1 MKLIS
6 TIIILLVIS
15 PFNSSTAQSNRN
27 TTTSNKNKSDHFEME
42 RIKFSPVDSVRMPK
56 PAGAKS
62 FKAKNNEIKTV
73 QLENKKVTHRS
84 AVKQIEVTDVSR
96 LEAISNAYWETQTKI
111 KKAKS
116 QNDFVLKESHEQNSL
131 NQRKEYVS
139 VFESF
144 DREEIS
150 AEQTKL
156 YQLFK
161 KDFNHE

>member
-6 TIIILLVIS
+6 TIIILLIIS
-15 PFNSSTAQSNRN
+15 PFNSSIAQSNGN
-27 TTTSNKNKSDHFEME
+27 TTTSAKNKRDRFERE
-42 RIKFSPVDSVRMPK
+42 PIKLSPVDSLRMSK
-56 PAGAKS
+56 SAGANS
-62 FKAKNNEIKTV
+62 FKAKNNDIKTV
-73 QLENKKVTHRS
+73 QLENKKATHRP
-84 AVKQIEVTDVSR
+84 AVKQIEVKVVSR
-96 LEAISNAYWETQTKI
+96 LEAISNAYWETQSKI

-139 VFESF
+139 VFESL

>member
-15 PFNSSTAQSNRN
+15 PFNTSTAQSNWN
-27 TTTSNKNKSDHFEME
+27 TTTSNKNKSDHFERE
-42 RIKFSPVDSVRMPK
+42 PIKLSPVDSVRMS
-56 PAGAKS
+56 KS
-62 FKAKNNEIKTV
+62 FKVKNNDIKTV
-73 QLENKKVTHRS
+73 QLENKKATHRS
-84 AVKQIEVTDVSR
+84 AVKQIAVKDVSR

-116 QNDFVLKESHEQNSL
+116 QNDFVLKESHEKNSL

-144 DREEIS
+144 DREEVS